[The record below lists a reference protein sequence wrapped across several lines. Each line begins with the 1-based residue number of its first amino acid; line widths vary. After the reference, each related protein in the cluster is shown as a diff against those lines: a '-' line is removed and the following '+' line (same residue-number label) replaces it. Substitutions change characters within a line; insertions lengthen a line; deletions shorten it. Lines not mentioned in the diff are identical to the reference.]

1 MFANRTGIREANERT
16 VLSVIVND
24 GPLSRANLSEKIGLN
39 KASVSA
45 IVKSLIEQKLIKEVG
60 IGESTVQGGR
70 KPIMLELNKAAGF
83 AISVDLGY
91 DYIDTMIHYL
101 DGTVRNRKLLPFR
114 TIEKTTITADLVTI
128 IQEITAKLPKS
139 PFGIVG
145 MTIAIHGIVHNNQI
159 TFTPAYDFTDFPL
172 AEALQERLNYPI
184 FLENEAN
191 LLALSEHA
199 KNSAY
204 RNLVGISI
212 HAGVGAGII
221 MNGTLY
227 TGENGLSGEI
237 GHMIV
242 QANGNPCKC
251 GGNGCLET
259 YSSEKVILDTYRELT
274 NNSDAIIPDL
284 YRAYTA
290 NDPIATKLIANM
302 VDCLSIAVHNVI
314 ALYNPKV
321 IAIHSEISRL
331 IPDFPKKIKQ
341 QLPHLTAQNIDIK
354 KASLGEEAIL
364 FGAAVVTISNFLEVP
379 TFELK
384 KS

>member
-101 DGTVRNRKLLPFR
+101 DGTIRNRKLLPFR
-114 TIEKTTITADLVTI
+114 TIEKATITSDLVTI

-159 TFTPAYDFTDFPL
+159 NFTPAYDFTDFPL
-172 AEALQERLNYPI
+172 AETLQEHFDYPI

-199 KNSAY
+199 KHSAY
-204 RNLVGISI
+204 HNLVCISI

-221 MNGTLY
+221 TNDTLY

-242 QANGNPCKC
+242 QANGNHCTC
-251 GGNGCLET
+251 GGKGCLET
-259 YSSEKVILDTYRELT
+259 YSSEKVILDTYRDITKNPE
-274 NNSDAIIPDL
+274 AIIPDL
-284 YRAYTA
+284 YRAYAA
-290 NDPIATKLIANM
+290 NDSIATKLIENM
-302 VDCLSIAVHNVI
+302 VDYLSIAVHNVI
-314 ALYNPKV
+314 TLYNPKV
-321 IAIHSEISRL
+321 VAIHSEISRL
-331 IPDFPKKIKQ
+331 IPDFPEQIKQ
-341 QLPHLTAQNIDIK
+341 QLPHLTAQNIEIK

-379 TFELK
+379 KFELK
-384 KS
+384 

>member
-45 IVKSLIEQKLIKEVG
+45 IVKKLIEQQLITEIG

-101 DGTVRNRKLLPFR
+101 DGTIRNRKLLPFR
-114 TIEKTTITADLVTI
+114 IIEKATITADLVTI

-159 TFTPAYDFTDFPL
+159 NFTPAYDFTNFPL
-172 AEALQERLNYPI
+172 AEALQEHFDYPI

-199 KNSAY
+199 KHSAY
-204 RNLVGISI
+204 HNLVCISI

-221 MNGTLY
+221 TNDTLY

-242 QANGNPCKC
+242 QANGNPCTC
-251 GGNGCLET
+251 GGKGCLET

-274 NNSDAIIPDL
+274 ENQEAIVPDL
-284 YRAYTA
+284 YRAYAT
-290 NDPIATKLIANM
+290 NDAIATKLIANM
-302 VDCLSIAVHNVI
+302 VDYLSIAVHNVI
-314 ALYNPKV
+314 TLYNPKV

-331 IPDFPKKIKQ
+331 IPDFPEKIKQ
-341 QLPHLTAQNIDIK
+341 QLPHLTAQNIEIK

-379 TFELK
+379 KFELK
-384 KS
+384 

>member
-45 IVKSLIEQKLIKEVG
+45 IVKKLIEQQLITEIG

-101 DGTVRNRKLLPFR
+101 DGTIRNRKLLPFR

-159 TFTPAYDFTDFPL
+159 NFTPAYDFTDFPL
-172 AEALQERLNYPI
+172 AEALQGHFDYPI

-199 KNSAY
+199 KHSTY
-204 RNLVGISI
+204 HNLVCISI

-221 MNGTLY
+221 TNDTLY

-242 QANGNPCKC
+242 QANGNPCTC
-251 GGNGCLET
+251 GGKGCLET

-274 NNSDAIIPDL
+274 NNPEAIIPDL
-284 YRAYTA
+284 YRAYAA
-290 NDPIATKLIANM
+290 NDAIATKLIANM
-302 VDCLSIAVHNVI
+302 VDYLSIAVHNVI
-314 ALYNPKV
+314 TLYNPKV
-321 IAIHSEISRL
+321 ITIHSEISRL
-331 IPDFPKKIKQ
+331 IPDFPEKIKQ
-341 QLPHLTAQNIDIK
+341 QLPHLTAQNIEIK

-379 TFELK
+379 KFELK
-384 KS
+384 

>member
-1 MFANRTGIREANERT
+1 MFANRTGIRESNERT

-45 IVKSLIEQKLIKEVG
+45 IVKKLIEQNLIKETG

-83 AISVDLGY
+83 GISMDIGY
-91 DYIDTMIHYL
+91 DYIDTMVHYL
-101 DGTVRNRKLLPFR
+101 DGTIQKRKLLPFH
-114 TIEKTTITADLVTI
+114 TIQKATIIAKLVTI

-145 MTIAIHGIVHNNQI
+145 LTIAIHGVIHDNQI
-159 TFTPAYDFTDFPL
+159 IFTPAYDFTDFPL
-172 AEALQERLNYPI
+172 VEELRKHVDYPV

-191 LLALSEHA
+191 LLAMSEHA
-199 KNSAY
+199 KNRQDS
-204 RNLVGISI
+204 NLVCISI
-212 HAGVGAGII
+212 HAGVGAGIM
-221 MNGTLY
+221 MNDTLY

-242 QANGNPCKC
+242 QANGNACTC
-251 GGNGCLET
+251 GGKGCLET
-259 YSSEKVILDTYRELT
+259 YSSEKVILDAYREISK
-274 NNSDAIIPDL
+274 NPKAIIPDL

-290 NDPIATKLIANM
+290 NDSIALKLIANM
-302 VDCLSIAVHNVI
+302 VDYLSIAVHNI
-314 ALYNPKV
+314 ITLYNPKV

-331 IPDFPKKIKQ
+331 IPDFPEKIKQ
-341 QLPHLTAQNIDIK
+341 QLPRLTAQNIEMK
-354 KASLGEEAIL
+354 KVSLGEEAIL
-364 FGAAVVTISNFLEVP
+364 FGASVVTISNFLEIP

-384 KS
+384 N

>member
-1 MFANRTGIREANERT
+1 MFTNRTGIREANERT

-45 IVKSLIEQKLIKEVG
+45 IVKKLIEQKLIKEVG
-60 IGESTVQGGR
+60 IGESTLQGGR

-101 DGTVRNRKLLPFR
+101 DGTIRNRKLLPFR

-128 IQEITAKLPKS
+128 IQEITTKLPKS

-159 TFTPAYDFTDFPL
+159 IFTPAYDFTDFPL
-172 AEALQERLNYPI
+172 VEELAANFDYPI
-184 FLENEAN
+184 FIENEAN

-204 RNLVGISI
+204 HNLVCISI

-221 MNGTLY
+221 TNDTLY

-242 QANGNPCKC
+242 QANGNPCTC
-251 GGNGCLET
+251 GGKGCLET

-274 NNSDAIIPDL
+274 DNQEAIIPDL
-284 YRAYTA
+284 YRAYAA
-290 NDPIATKLIANM
+290 NDAIATKLISNM
-302 VDCLSIAVHNVI
+302 MDYLSIAVHNVI
-314 ALYNPKV
+314 TLYNPKV

-331 IPDFPKKIKQ
+331 IPDFPEKLRT
-341 QLPHLTAQNIDIK
+341 QLPHLTAQNIEIK

-379 TFELK
+379 KFELK
-384 KS
+384 